1 MTLPNDMGELATLW
15 LKAKKTEED
24 ATADRRNIEDHFK
37 KLAGIADDL
46 DGTETIKHDTV
57 EIKIVGRIDR
67 KVDSEKVQELAAEH
81 GLSEHLS
88 SLFRWKPELNMAVW
102 KAADASITQ
111 ALAPAITAKPG
122 RPSFKIAIKE

>member
-46 DGTETIKHDTV
+46 DGTETIKHATV

-67 KVDSEKVQELAAEH
+67 KVDSEKVQDIWSRIQNSQNIA
-81 GLSEHLS
+81 S
-88 SLFRWKPELNMAVW
+88 SVSN
-102 KAADASITQ
+102 
-111 ALAPAITAKPG
+111 
-122 RPSFKIAIKE
+122 KE